1 MKVQVSLTAFLLSIA
16 LHSTANVGWESA
28 TEIRKGVFYTLTPD
42 MAAKLGLNITE
53 IKNKLQA
60 QKYDDILV
68 KVNELDQL
76 DLSVHSHPAMKKLVA
91 DNIDQPNDPN

>member
-1 MKVQVSLTAFLLSIA
+1 MKLQVSLTAFLLSIA
-16 LHSTANVGWESA
+16 LHSTAGVGLGPD

-42 MAAKLGLNITE
+42 MAQKLGLNITA

-68 KVNELDQL
+68 KVDELDQL
-76 DLSVHSHPAMKKLVA
+76 DLSVHSQPAMKKLVA
-91 DNIDQPNDPN
+91 DNIDQPNDYN